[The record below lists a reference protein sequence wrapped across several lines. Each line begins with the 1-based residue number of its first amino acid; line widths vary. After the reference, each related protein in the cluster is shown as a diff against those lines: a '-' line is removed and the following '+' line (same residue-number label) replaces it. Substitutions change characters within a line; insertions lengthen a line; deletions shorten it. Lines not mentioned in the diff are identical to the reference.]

1 MILFVTLE
9 TDALG
14 TVSRDH
20 YSVSPDAVDR
30 GIYVNALFPESYGDF
45 VKAIHVQSVD
55 GGEAVQ
61 ITSEYGSCKYSAYE
75 HAQWESGSIGLSY
88 ASCKVF
94 ISLVPK
100 YMPTW
105 DILTVKHE
113 GATMVFQRED
123 IVAGAHLGTVRPRVD
138 GSQIPWL
145 DTRVEFAGDDRVMLS
160 ASERIMVVLG
170 GEPVVSGEETYELC
184 SFSTIVYE
192 WDDLENKP
200 VKFIVDTQDLTASVG
215 DAEAALRVADSIEEQ
230 QPEMLEIVARY
241 MEHAADLGSAEALA
255 WLRDYHEVDDSRH
268 HPYV

>member
-14 TVSRDH
+14 TVSHDH
-20 YSVSPDAVDR
+20 YSVSPDQVDR
-30 GIYVNALFPESYGDF
+30 GIYVNALFPNSYGSF

-61 ITSEYGSCKYSAYE
+61 ITSQYGSRKYSAYE

-105 DILTVKHE
+105 DILTVEHE
-113 GATMVFQRED
+113 GAILVFQRED

-200 VKFIVDTQDLTASVG
+200 VKFIVDTQDLTASAG

-241 MEHAADLGSAEALA
+241 MEHAADLGSEEALT

>member
-14 TVSRDH
+14 TVSHDH
-20 YSVSPDAVDR
+20 YSVSPDQVDR
-30 GIYVNALFPESYGDF
+30 GIYVNALFPNSYGSF

-61 ITSEYGSCKYSAYE
+61 ITSQYGSRKYSAYE

-123 IVAGAHLGTVRPRVD
+123 IVAGAHLGTCRRQPDSLV
-138 GSQIPWL
+138 GY
-145 DTRVEFAGDDRVMLS
+145 AG
-160 ASERIMVVLG
+160 RICRRRQGYAQRLRANYGCLG
-170 GEPVVSGEETYELC
+170 GRAC
-184 SFSTIVYE
+184 R
-192 WDDLENKP
+192 
-200 VKFIVDTQDLTASVG
+200 VG
-215 DAEAALRVADSIEEQ
+215 
-230 QPEMLEIVARY
+230 
-241 MEHAADLGSAEALA
+241 
-255 WLRDYHEVDDSRH
+255 
-268 HPYV
+268 

>member
-14 TVSRDH
+14 TVSHDH
-20 YSVSPDAVDR
+20 YSVSPDQVDR
-30 GIYVNALFPESYGDF
+30 GIYVNALFPNSYGSF
-45 VKAIHVQSVD
+45 VKAIRVQTVD
-55 GGEAVQ
+55 DGAAVQ
-61 ITSEYGSCKYSAYE
+61 ITSEYGSRKYSAYE

-113 GATMVFQRED
+113 GAILVFQRED
-123 IVAGAHLGTVRPRVD
+123 IVAGAHLGTVRSRVD

-145 DTRVEFAGDDRVMLS
+145 DTRVEFAGDSQVMLLGP
-160 ASERIMVVLG
+160 ERIRVAL
-170 GEPVVSGEETYELC
+170 GEPPTVVGEETYELC

-200 VKFIVDTQDLTASVG
+200 VKFVVDTQDLTASG
-215 DAEAALRVADSIEEQ
+215 DDAEAALRVADSIEEQ

>member
-1 MILFVTLE
+1 MILFVTLV

-45 VKAIHVQSVD
+45 VKAIRVQTVD
-55 GGEAVQ
+55 EGAAVQ
-61 ITSEYGSCKYSAYE
+61 ITSEYGSCRYPSDEPAFW
-75 HAQWESGSIGLSY
+75 HSGPIGLSY
-88 ASCKVF
+88 ATCRVA

-145 DTRVEFAGDDRVMLS
+145 DTWVEFAGDDRVMLS

-200 VKFIVDTQDLTASVG
+200 VKFIVDTQDLTASAD

-241 MEHAADLGSAEALA
+241 MEHAADLGSEEALA

>member
-20 YSVSPDAVDR
+20 YSVSPDQVDR

-61 ITSEYGSCKYSAYE
+61 ITSQYGSRKYPSDEQAFW
-75 HAQWESGSIGLSY
+75 HSGPIGLSY
-88 ASCKVF
+88 ATCRVA

-145 DTRVEFAGDDRVMLS
+145 DTRVEFAGDSQVVLFGP
-160 ASERIMVVLG
+160 ERIRVAL
-170 GEPVVSGEETYELC
+170 GEPPTVVGEETYELH

-200 VKFIVDTQDLTASVG
+200 VKFVIDTQDLTASAD